1 MAMDLVARLRLID
14 NMTAPL
20 KRMMASLRQMDT
32 ATKRLSES
40 TAAFKD
46 ATTMV
51 GQSVTKLDGSIR
63 KVDRAMEVYRD
74 TQGRL
79 RDSTGRFV
87 AENKRAENSLKSLA
101 SAARS
106 TRLAIPVIGTIG
118 GLAAGYGVAKGAES
132 FLTSALGG
140 AARMETDK
148 VTLEALVNDAKK
160 ANQLFDMLNRKGL
173 ASTLSE
179 SDYLNM
185 GKAYLPLTKN
195 LKQIDKLTDI
205 SERLALS
212 NLQQGAEGAAFAV
225 REALSGDLVSL
236 QERFNVPKYM
246 LKNAFKGA
254 DTLTEKIAALDKVL
268 NEMGYTQKFVT
279 RVNQTAN
286 AQWDMLKSNV
296 SAALAKMGTGALE
309 KLKPVLVDINKWL
322 AGPGFKAFTE
332 RGAKLLA
339 DGFDG
344 VLNAAKTAWSYL
356 DTHFFNNPAFQK
368 LPTIESKVAFVIDDF
383 TRTFSTWYDS
393 TGSEQ
398 LKKATMRVTDT
409 ILDGL
414 ETAGPEIGKSAVSIG
429 ARIASGMIDG
439 FFESMRQSKLGTV
452 ILQMPVF
459 NAMDSSF
466 QVRDKVLA
474 AINGSVIVEDKMQNP
489 TKMLDAVNRSR
500 RATIPATPVI
510 YGPPAPPKIDGSH
523 YNGLEYVPYDG
534 YTARLHKGERVLTA
548 AENRE
553 YSGGGGITLNL
564 AKLADHIV
572 VREEADIDRIA
583 VRLAREIMAAAH

>member
-1 MAMDLVARLRLID
+1 MAYDLVARLRIQD
-14 NMTAPL
+14 YMTDTL
-20 KRMMASLRQMDT
+20 RKVSRQMEQLRSVSRMTDQALGEMSASQRLLRSATNATTEALRGMGSAASHSFATLRTGTDGIVGKLT
-32 ATKRLSES
+32 AI
-40 TAAFKD
+40 TAA
-46 ATTMV
+46 
-51 GQSVTKLDGSIR
+51 
-63 KVDRAMEVYRD
+63 
-74 TQGRL
+74 
-79 RDSTGRFV
+79 
-87 AENKRAENSLKSLA
+87 
-101 SAARS
+101 
-106 TRLAIPVIGTIG
+106 IG
-118 GLAAGYGVAKGAES
+118 AAKGAADLFEA
-132 FLTSALGG
+132 TIGG

-148 VTLEALVNDAKK
+148 ITLEALVNDAKK

-185 GKAYLPLTKN
+185 GKAYLPLTKD
-195 LKQIDKLTDI
+195 LKQIDRLTDI

-212 NLQQGAEGAAFAV
+212 NPFQGSEGAAFAV

-254 DTLTEKIAALDKVL
+254 DTLTEKISALDKVL

-286 AQWDMLKSNV
+286 VQWDMLKSNV
-296 SAALAKMGTGALE
+296 SAAFAKMGTGALE

-339 DGFDG
+339 GGFDG

-368 LPTIESKVAFVIDDF
+368 LPTIESKVAFVIDDL

-439 FFESMRQSKLGTV
+439 FFDSLRQSKLGSV
-452 ILQMPVF
+452 ILQAPVF

-489 TKMLDAVNRSR
+489 TKMLDAVNKIR
-500 RATIPATPVI
+500 RATTPVI
-510 YGPPAPPKIDGSH
+510 YGPPVPKPDGSFYH
-523 YNGLEYVPYDG
+523 GIEYVPRDG
-534 YTARLHKGERVLTA
+534 VLARLHKGERVLTA
-548 AENRE
+548 QENRE